1 MQMQM
6 QMQMKEKSVK
16 PEESLSQAVPVL
28 ARLLHEELQGTP
40 HAATESDEKVTAA
53 RVWVQRLVNGIR
65 ERTPLVLCKGVSC
78 SSNGAAALHHDL
90 LQVLED
96 AGLTVEVQEEH
107 CLEQCDRGPTLS
119 IDGCAFTCAREEVVD
134 DERTWR

>member
-1 MQMQM
+1 MQMQ
-6 QMQMKEKSVK
+6 EKSVK
-16 PEESLSQAVPVL
+16 PKESLSQAVPVL
-28 ARLLHEELQGTP
+28 AQLLHEELQDIS
-40 HAATESDEKVTAA
+40 HVATESDEKVTAA
-53 RVWVQRLVNGIR
+53 RAWVRRLVNGIR

-78 SSNGAAALHHDL
+78 SSMGAATLHHDL
-90 LQVLED
+90 LQVLEG

-119 IDGCAFTCAREEVVD
+119 IADCAFTCAREEVVD